1 MSPTI
6 SLCLHGCI
14 HPLWLNKS
22 SIHLEVILGGNPL
35 GRIEGVK
42 IGVNEVTGTEEEIVD
57 LCILREK
64 TEVVDEV
71 ELVPMKAIVMKETVE
86 SFDVIVISA

>member
-1 MSPTI
+1 M
-6 SLCLHGCI
+6 
-14 HPLWLNKS
+14 
-22 SIHLEVILGGNPL
+22 
-35 GRIEGVK
+35 K